1 MHEFE
6 DVFDDLYRRAYRI
19 AFRLLGNREEA
30 KDIAQE
36 AVARAGLRWAKL
48 GQTTYYM
55 AWVARVTGNL
65 VIDNG
70 RRRMRERLPLR
81 AGAPTAEETSTVE
94 RLHLRAVLGALPRR
108 QREVVTLR
116 YLADLP
122 ETTVAELLGCSVGT
136 VKRHASRGLA
146 ALRASLA
153 EPEEYDVR
161 APR

>member
-1 MHEFE
+1 
-6 DVFDDLYRRAYRI
+6 
-19 AFRLLGNREEA
+19 
-30 KDIAQE
+30 
-36 AVARAGLRWAKL
+36 
-48 GQTTYYM
+48 M

-70 RRRMRERLPLR
+70 RRRRRERLPLR
-81 AGAPTAEETSTVE
+81 AGAPTAEETATVE

-136 VKRHASRGLA
+136 VKQHASRGLA

-153 EPEEYDVR
+153 EPEECDVR